1 MPLPHMME
9 LHLTTQNINEFG
21 RYDALK
27 STIDKQKAR
36 LYFESLEGKRLIP
49 PKVLVKVD
57 NLLREFI
64 ISGGFDIQ
72 KPKTY
77 D

>member
-1 MPLPHMME
+1 MLHNMME

-49 PKVLVKVD
+49 PKVLVKAD